1 MLIQHKLCYIS
12 KHFGAKSQTA
22 IGVPRGDRFGSA
34 GGQIL
39 ESALLL
45 KSQNGSST
53 VSLRYHTCFF
63 LEHTEEM
70 NKFQPAMLRS
80 IFSVT
85 NLPPLIVGG
94 ILENKEIQ

>member
-12 KHFGAKSQTA
+12 KHFGAKSRTA
-22 IGVPRGDRFGSA
+22 IGVPRGGRFGSA

-70 NKFQPAMLRS
+70 NKFQRAMLRS
-80 IFSVT
+80 TYLAENS
-85 NLPPLIVGG
+85 PPLLTEGM
-94 ILENKEIQ
+94 LKT